1 LFEDGAVNA
10 EEFQVRGVM
19 GNTADKRKAMT
30 VPDNSSK
37 IELMSEFGEL

>member
-1 LFEDGAVNA
+1 MTRDFKLGESW
-10 EEFQVRGVM
+10 